1 MVAPTRQKVQ
11 KQLVDIRLVAAT
23 LDPKTG
29 SLARRRRRFARL
41 QEKYSRSKEPSQKQL
56 SKQMASWVVG
66 LFVLVVGKVPCDNL
80 DLERFFRIPKGHE
93 RRIHG
98 HKHVGMRVVREG
110 ATLLPTLDVH
120 HQRVDLFTA
129 EQLLP
134 YRNHPIPGDQIEAQH
149 RHQVMRRAA
158 STKQRPGLLQELN
171 KSVSDERK
179 HTDLDSR

>member
-1 MVAPTRQKVQ
+1 MVAPTRQKAQ
-11 KQLVDIRLVAAT
+11 RQLADIRLVAAT

-41 QEKYSRSKEPSQKQL
+41 QEKYSRSAVPSQKQL
-56 SKQMASWVVG
+56 SKQMASWIVGMFVV
-66 LFVLVVGKVPCDNL
+66 VVAKVPYDNL

-120 HQRVDLFTA
+120 HQRAELFTA

-134 YRNHPIPGDQIEAQH
+134 YRNHPIPVDQIEAQH

-158 STKQRPGLLQELN
+158 STKQRPELLQELN

-179 HTDLDSR
+179 HSDLDSR

>member
-1 MVAPTRQKVQ
+1 VVAPTRQKVQ

-80 DLERFFRIPKGHE
+80 DLGVATFRRPEKLG
-93 RRIHG
+93 
-98 HKHVGMRVVREG
+98 
-110 ATLLPTLDVH
+110 
-120 HQRVDLFTA
+120 
-129 EQLLP
+129 
-134 YRNHPIPGDQIEAQH
+134 
-149 RHQVMRRAA
+149 
-158 STKQRPGLLQELN
+158 KQR
-171 KSVSDERK
+171 SYDERGRP
-179 HTDLDSR
+179 L

>member
-1 MVAPTRQKVQ
+1 MVAPTRQKAQ
-11 KQLVDIRLVAAT
+11 TQLADIRLVAAT

-41 QEKYSRSKEPSQKQL
+41 QEKYSRSTVPSQKQL

-66 LFVLVVGKVPCDNL
+66 LFVLVVAKVPYDNL

-134 YRNHPIPGDQIEAQH
+134 YRNHPIPVDQIEAQH

-158 STKQRPGLLQELN
+158 STKQRPELLRELR
-171 KSVSDERK
+171 KSCSDKRK
-179 HTDLDSR
+179 HTDLASR